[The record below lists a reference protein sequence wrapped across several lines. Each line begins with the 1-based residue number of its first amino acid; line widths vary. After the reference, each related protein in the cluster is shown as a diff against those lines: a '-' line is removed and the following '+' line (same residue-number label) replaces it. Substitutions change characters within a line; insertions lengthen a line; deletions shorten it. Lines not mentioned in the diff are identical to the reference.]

1 MKKQQFFG
9 LGKMAGVLVLA
20 VVVLLSSCSKNGSED
35 EVTPPPVPGFTP
47 PVANLGFAT
56 LGDGT
61 TGGSAGQVV
70 EATDFNSLRNLLES
84 SQPVVVTLN
93 RRIYNGEKGGSIRVG
108 SNKTL
113 VGIGAN
119 AFLDGIGLSIIGQRN
134 VIVRNVTITLNS
146 VTNRDDPAVYSPT
159 GDEGRPQI
167 LVNGGDLIRI
177 QNSVNIWV
185 DHCTFYNE
193 DPLVQT
199 NQDLYDGCVDV
210 TGNSALITIS
220 WNIFRDAHKTSLIG
234 SSDSDN
240 FDRRITYHHN
250 MFSNISQRIPSYRF
264 GTGHVV
270 NNYFVNIRSTGIN
283 SRMGACVR
291 VENNVFENARSP
303 LITSGP
309 PLGNFQVSNNSF
321 TGTTGIN
328 PPTTS
333 NCTATIPYTFIPDPV
348 ADVKQKVMA
357 GAGAG
362 KL

>member
-1 MKKQQFFG
+1 MKKKS
-9 LGKMAGVLVLA
+9 LWIKVAGPSLLA
-20 VVVLLSSCSKNGSED
+20 LLLSSCSKDGNEGGI
-35 EVTPPPVPGFTP
+35 TQPVLPGLTP
-47 PVANLGFAT
+47 PVASLGFAT

-61 TGGSAGQVV
+61 TGGAVGQIV
-70 EATDFNSLRNLLES
+70 EATDFASLRSFLES
-84 SQPVVVTLN
+84 TQPLVVTLN
-93 RRIYNGEKGGSIRVG
+93 RRIYNGEKGGSIRVA

-119 AFLDGIGLSIIGQRN
+119 AFLDGVGLSIIGQRN
-134 VIVRNVTITLNS
+134 VVVRNVTITLNS

-177 QNSVNIWV
+177 QNSINIWV

-193 DPLVQT
+193 DPQSQT
-199 NQDLYDGCVDV
+199 NQDLYDGCIDI

-250 MFSNISQRIPSYRF
+250 LFSNIGQRVPSYRF

-283 SRMGACVR
+283 TRMGACLR

-303 LITSGP
+303 LVTSGTP
-309 PLGNFQVSNNSF
+309 TGNFDMLGNSF
-321 TGTTGIN
+321 TGTTGIA
-328 PPTTS
+328 PPSTGTCTS
-333 NCTATIPYTFIPDPV
+333 TIPYTFV
-348 ADVKQKVMA
+348 ADAVQEVKQKVQN